1 MELFPM
7 LRKYYY
13 DLFIFWYGEKK
24 SVIKKLEESKNYLY
38 SANIGLQDNNMAIL
52 NNSAPMGSTVFN
64 TVLPKKCLAKN
75 LVTEVKVIKYI
86 NSIKF

>member
-13 DLFIFWYGEKK
+13 DLFIFWYVEKK

-52 NNSAPMGSTVFN
+52 NNSAPMGSIVFN
-64 TVLPKKCLAKN
+64 TVLLNKCLAPN
-75 LVTEVKVIKYI
+75 LVTKVKVIKYI
-86 NSIKF
+86 